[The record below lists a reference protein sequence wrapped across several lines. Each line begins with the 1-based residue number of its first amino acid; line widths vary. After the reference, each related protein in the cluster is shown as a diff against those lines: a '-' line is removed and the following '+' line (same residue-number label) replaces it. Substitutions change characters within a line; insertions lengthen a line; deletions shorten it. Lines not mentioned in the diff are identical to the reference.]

1 MTNTP
6 IKSPN
11 ILLTEAVTV
20 CSYGVMDHNH
30 SATGALAPFL
40 GVLRTIFNLLLDFLI
55 EESIKKTKQRMWI

>member
-11 ILLTEAVTV
+11 ILSQKLTV
-20 CSYGVMDHNH
+20 CSYGVMDRNH

-40 GVLRTIFNLLLDFLI
+40 GVLW
-55 EESIKKTKQRMWI
+55 TKPFVRFSD